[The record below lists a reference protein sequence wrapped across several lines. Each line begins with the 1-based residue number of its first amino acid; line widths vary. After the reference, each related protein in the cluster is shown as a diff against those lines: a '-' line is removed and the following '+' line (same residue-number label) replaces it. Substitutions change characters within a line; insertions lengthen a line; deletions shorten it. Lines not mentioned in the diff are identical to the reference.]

1 MNIDLSG
8 KKALVGA
15 ASDGIGKAITEQ
27 LAKSGASVVIVARN
41 EEKLQKVCSGLD
53 TSKGQKHSF
62 LVVDYSDLDNAKK
75 VYEKFFAEN
84 SVDILVNN
92 TNGPKPGN
100 ALSKTTDDYQQAFEL
115 LFQHTVFLTQLAL
128 PEMQKNQFGR
138 IINVASKYVKQ
149 PSDYLVLSNTMRI
162 AMTSWMKSL
171 SKMVAKDNVTVNTVL
186 TGLFDTERMKSLYMS
201 DAEKLNITPAKAKE
215 KMLSQTPMKR
225 AGNPEEY
232 GFLATFLASDLSGY
246 LTGATIPLDGGYSDF
261 I

>member
-15 ASDGIGKAITEQ
+15 ASDGIGKAIAEQ
-27 LAKSGASVVIVARN
+27 FAKSGASVVIVARN
-41 EEKLQKVCSGLD
+41 EEKLQKVCENLD
-53 TSKGQKHSF
+53 NSKGQEHSY
-62 LVVDYSDLDNAKK
+62 LVVDYSDLEGAKK
-75 VYEKFFAEN
+75 VYQDFFANN
-84 SVDILVNN
+84 SIDILVNN

-100 ALSKTTDDYQQAFEL
+100 ALSKTMDEYQQAFDL

-128 PEMQKNQFGR
+128 PEMQKNKFGR

-186 TGLFDTERMKSLYMS
+186 TGLFDTERMKSLYMG
-201 DAEKLNITPAKAKE
+201 DAEKLNISPEEAKE

-246 LTGATIPLDGGYSDF
+246 LTGATIPLDGGHSDF